1 MLKSFY
7 LHLTSLAFVFALLFS
22 RPAPGMTLAEA
33 VSFAMKHNRDI
44 LSGQEEIHE
53 RRGLVLESRADAFP
67 QFNLAM
73 STFRLRN
80 PGFLNS
86 TFGQELLKGGGAG
99 MDEMPIPIEAIMP
112 KPQSFYEMTMNV
124 SQPLFTWGKVSNACK
139 LANLG
144 IKDSNLNLE
153 RTRQNVAYEVTSAY
167 YDVLMAEETIAMYE
181 KAIETQKRY
190 LKQIRDFFEVGD
202 GTRLDILRAES
213 QLAVTEPDLFQAK
226 HALAQAKKNLN
237 FLLGCGLD
245 QPISTSPVEMVEEF
259 SAPSLDS
266 VVSVA
271 VPNRPDL
278 RQLNVQ
284 VDMYD
289 KSINVFKADFRP
301 RADLVGYYGFST
313 INTDD
318 LLDRNFESWRVSI
331 EISIPV
337 FDGFRNRG
345 VVMQY
350 KSLKNRKE
358 IEREK
363 LAEQIRLQARQAID
377 ACNSVAQVYRG
388 RRLSLASS
396 EEEER
401 VTSDQFEQGLVT
413 LYELLDSN
421 RRTLVVRNQAIQ
433 ARYNLLSEIANLKRV
448 MGIPVEEW
456 Y

>member
-1 MLKSFY
+1 MFKSFY
-7 LHLTSLAFVFALLFS
+7 IHQTSLAFVFALLFP
-22 RPAPGMTLAEA
+22 RLVPGMTLTEA
-33 VSFAMKHNRDI
+33 VSFAMKHNRDV
-44 LSGQEEIHE
+44 LSVQEEIHE
-53 RRGLVLESRADAFP
+53 RRGQVIEARADVFP

-73 STFRLRN
+73 STFRLRD

-86 TFGQELLKGGGAG
+86 TFGQELLKGGGAS

-124 SQPLFTWGKVSNACK
+124 SQPLFTWGKVTNAYK
-139 LANLG
+139 LATLG

-153 RTRQNVAYEVTSAY
+153 RTRQRVAYQVTSAY
-167 YDVLMAEETIAMYE
+167 YDVLLAEETIAMYE
-181 KAIETQKRY
+181 KAIESQRRY
-190 LKQIRDFFEVGD
+190 LKQTRDYFEVGD

-213 QLAVTEPDLFQAK
+213 QLATTEPDLFQAK

-237 FLLGCGLD
+237 FLLGRSLD
-245 QPISTSPVEMVEEF
+245 QPISTLPVETVEEY
-259 SAPSLDS
+259 SAPGLDN

-271 VPNRPDL
+271 VTNRPDL
-278 RQLNVQ
+278 RQLKVQ

-289 KSINVFKADFRP
+289 KSIKVFKADFRP
-301 RADLVGYYGFST
+301 RADLAGYYGFST
-313 INTDD
+313 INTGD
-318 LLDRNFESWRVSI
+318 LMDRNFESWRVAL

-377 ACNSVAQVYRG
+377 ACNSAAKVYLG
-388 RRLSLASS
+388 RQLSLTSS

-401 VTSDQFEQGLVT
+401 VTSDQFEQGLIT

-433 ARYNLLSEIANLKRV
+433 ARYNLLREIANLKQV

>member
-7 LHLTSLAFVFALLFS
+7 LHLTCLAFVFALLFS
-22 RPAPGMTLAEA
+22 HPAAGMTLAEA
-33 VSFAMKHNRDI
+33 VSFAMEHNRDI
-44 LSGQEEIHE
+44 LSVHEEIYE
-53 RRGLVLESRADAFP
+53 RRGQVLEARADAFP
-67 QFNLAM
+67 QFNLSM
-73 STFRLRN
+73 NTFRLRD

-86 TFGQELLKGGGAG
+86 TFGQELLKGGGTGPA
-99 MDEMPIPIEAIMP
+99 EMPIPIEAIMP

-124 SQPLFTWGKVSNACK
+124 SQPLFTWGKVSNAYK

-144 IKDSNLNLE
+144 IEDSNLNLE
-153 RTRQNVAYEVTSAY
+153 STRQRVAYEVTSAY
-167 YDVLMAEETIAMYE
+167 YDVLLAQETIVMYE

-213 QLAVTEPDLFQAK
+213 QLATTEPDLFQAN

-237 FLLGCGLD
+237 FFLGRSLD
-245 QPISTSPVEMVEEF
+245 QPIAISPVEMAEEF
-259 SAPSLDS
+259 SAPGLDR
-266 VVSVA
+266 VISVA
-271 VPNRPDL
+271 VTNRPDL
-278 RQLNVQ
+278 KQLKVQ
-284 VDMYD
+284 VEMYD

-301 RADLVGYYGFST
+301 RADLAGHYGFST
-313 INTDD
+313 INTGD
-318 LLDRNFESWRVSI
+318 LLDRNFESWRVAL

-337 FDGFRNRG
+337 FDGLRNRG

-350 KSLKNRKE
+350 KSLRNRKE

-377 ACNSVAQVYRG
+377 ACNSAAKVYRG
-388 RRLSLASS
+388 RQISLTSG

-433 ARYNLLSEIANLKRV
+433 ARYNLLREIANLKQV